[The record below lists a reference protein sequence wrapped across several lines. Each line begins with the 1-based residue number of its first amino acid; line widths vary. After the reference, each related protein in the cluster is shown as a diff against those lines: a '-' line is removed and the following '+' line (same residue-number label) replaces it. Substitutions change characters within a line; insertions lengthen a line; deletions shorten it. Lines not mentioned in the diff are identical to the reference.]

1 MTHPNNSQHLPVT
14 DAVHS
19 NPQALEE
26 RAGVT
31 GRMLLKAIDKAV
43 NLQSGAI
50 ENYVHWLRNRNPD
63 ASPAEIQKMLDKHFK
78 YVATGT
84 GASVGA
90 ASAIPGIGFVAG
102 AAAIGVESLVFTDA
116 AAVYTMASAYLRG
129 IDIRNPERRRTLI
142 LVVATGATGTML
154 VDAAIGD
161 LSHKSGASVASML
174 TRYGTPQLKDVN
186 NRLLS
191 VALKQVSK
199 KFRGMWIGKIMP
211 FGIGAALGTWANRKI
226 ASKVITNT
234 AESLGPLPARFDSPA
249 PKAVTT
255 PELAELQ
262 AAEQQA
268 PR

>member
-1 MTHPNNSQHLPVT
+1 MTYPNYPSHNSKLPVT
-14 DAVHS
+14 DAEHS
-19 NPQALEE
+19 SPEALEE

-31 GRMLLKAIDKAV
+31 GRMLLKVIDKAV
-43 NLQSGAI
+43 HMQSGVI
-50 ENYVHWLRNRNPD
+50 ENYVDWLRNRNPD
-63 ASPAEIQKMLDKHFK
+63 ASPAEIQKKLDAHFK

-90 ASAIPGIGFVAG
+90 ASAIPGIGFVTG

-129 IDIRNPERRRTLI
+129 IDIRDPERRRTLI
-142 LVVATGATGTML
+142 LVVATGAAGTML

-161 LSHKSGASVASML
+161 LSRKNGASIAAALS
-174 TRYGTPQLKDVN
+174 RYGTPQLKDVN

-191 VALKQVSK
+191 MALKRLGK

-226 ASKVITNT
+226 ASKVISNT
-234 AESLGPLPARFDSPA
+234 AESLGPLPATFSTPA
-249 PKAVTT
+249 PKNVEA
-255 PELAELQ
+255 PNLAEINT
-262 AAEQQA
+262 
-268 PR
+268 PDK

>member
-1 MTHPNNSQHLPVT
+1 MTYPAKSPDQPVT

-26 RAGVT
+26 RAGAT
-31 GRMLLKAIDKAV
+31 GRMLLKVIDKAV
-43 NLQSGAI
+43 HMQSGAI
-50 ENYVHWLRNRNPD
+50 ENYVNWLRNRNPE
-63 ASPAEIQKMLDKHFK
+63 ASPAEIQQKLDKHFK
-78 YVATGT
+78 LIASGT

-90 ASAIPGIGFVAG
+90 ASAIPGIGLVAG

-116 AAVYTMASAYLRG
+116 AAVYTMASAHLRG

-142 LVVATGATGTML
+142 LVVAVGASGTML

-161 LSHKSGASVASML
+161 LSHKSGASVTAML
-174 TRYGTPQLKDVN
+174 TRYGTPQLKDIN
-186 NRLLS
+186 NKLLG
-191 VALKQVSK
+191 VALKRVGK

-234 AESLGPLPARFDSPA
+234 AESLGPLPAAFATPA
-249 PKAVTT
+249 PKAVE
-255 PELAELQ
+255 PPHFAELQ
-262 AAEQQA
+262 AAAED
-268 PR
+268 